1 MEQPVTR
8 RAVLF
13 GALLGAL
20 AGNALNTAALQ
31 PIVRSTPWHQGTRSR
46 HRQSGNSQW
55 RKEHPGCSLDMK
67 RYAKRYRNPGTLRA
81 KYPFS
86 AKRK

>member
-8 RAVLF
+8 RPGLF
-13 GALLGAL
+13 GVLLAAI
-20 AGNALNTAALQ
+20 AGNNINAAAFNA
-31 PIVRSTPWHQGTRSR
+31 PAPWHQGTRSR
-46 HRQSGNSQW
+46 RRQSGNEQW
-55 RKEHPGCSLDMK
+55 RREHPGWSLDMK

>member
-8 RAVLF
+8 RAGLF
-13 GALLGAL
+13 GALFSML
-20 AGNALNTAALQ
+20 AGRAWPENELKLRPT
-31 PIVRSTPWHQGTRSR
+31 PPWHQGTRSR
-46 HRQSGNSQW
+46 PRQSGNAQW

-81 KYPFS
+81 KHPFS